1 MDTPKGKINKKTE
14 ETKMEI
20 KNINE
25 KQGLELLYNQ
35 DALTIEG
42 LTPESIPDFVE
53 WFTENGGEYTGV
65 YQFNGRLMN
74 TVYGLTDTNAYPD
87 DLNFAA
93 ITYDKITTKVI
104 LGRFEFGGRWFSD
117 IVDNNAR
124 RENGAE

>member
-1 MDTPKGKINKKTE
+1 
-14 ETKMEI
+14 MEI

-25 KQGLELLYNQ
+25 KQGLEQLYNQ

-42 LTPESIPDFVE
+42 LAPESIPDFVD
-53 WFTENGGEYTGV
+53 WFTVNGGEYTGV

-74 TVYGLTDTNAYPD
+74 AVYGLTGTNAYPD

-93 ITYDKITTKVI
+93 ITYSKITTKII

-124 RENGAE
+124 RENGAN